1 MKTLILLS
9 VLSSVVYAEVPG
21 LTIPNAFQVDRE
33 GQIFRGREP
42 RKLVSELPGIGITD
56 VLIFKNEIKDEVQK
70 EILALKEA
78 GVKTYHIPFLWKDF
92 TSMQAAC
99 EQVVDAL
106 SILKKVKQKN
116 GKIFFHCTA
125 GEDRTGMLAGLY
137 LMIEEKQSAD
147 NVFQHEMCARGYS
160 NGNKHKP
167 WMVTGA
173 IQKELTP
180 LFLSLVEKVQV
191 NGTIAKKDCGSLK
204 IASTLLKCI

>member
-1 MKTLILLS
+1 
-9 VLSSVVYAEVPG
+9 
-21 LTIPNAFQVDRE
+21 
-33 GQIFRGREP
+33 
-42 RKLVSELPGIGITD
+42 
-56 VLIFKNEIKDEVQK
+56 
-70 EILALKEA
+70 
-78 GVKTYHIPFLWKDF
+78 
-92 TSMQAAC
+92 MQAAC

-147 NVFQHEMCARGYS
+147 YVFKNEMCARGYS
-160 NGNKHKP
+160 NGNTHKP

-180 LFLSLVEKVQV
+180 LFLALVEKI
-191 NGTIAKKDCGSLK
+191 NSSGKLSKKDCTSLK
-204 IASTLLKCI
+204 VEATALKCI